1 MSKLYEKQIVLERQ
15 KAADN
20 SKKWQEKC
28 EKVKADMKA
37 LKSQTNQSSNERS
50 AKKSETAVDD
60 VIDFK
65 FFEDVQKMLNEERI
79 RREEVEQEL
88 ERYKVYLP
96 EAENLLKEVNTR
108 HRGAYEEINVLQKEL
123 ENHRKVIDEYE
134 TEIVDLNK
142 KLKQLKKT
150 HQIYEVRMSS

>member
-1 MSKLYEKQIVLERQ
+1 
-15 KAADN
+15 
-20 SKKWQEKC
+20 
-28 EKVKADMKA
+28 MKS
-37 LKSQTNQSSNERS
+37 LRSQTLQSSNERS
-50 AKKSETAVDD
+50 AKKSSNESTVDD
-60 VIDFK
+60 AIDLK
-65 FFEDVQKMLNEERI
+65 FFEDVQKMLSEERLK
-79 RREEVEQEL
+79 REEVEQEL

-134 TEIVDLNK
+134 AEIVDLNK

-150 HQIYEVRMSS
+150 HQIYEVRMSSQEQEIE